1 MLALS
6 KRITHNTDLSTLMQS
21 NWLRYCS
28 ETQITHYLNRLFLIF
43 HYAYCPMSSLWFR
56 AQDEK
61 KPQMRGF
68 KIHGGRRGIRTLDT
82 RIFSPLLYQLSYP
95 TSMYAQ
101 MSSDASRYS
110 THYPFFGQAFC
121 STCTVKAIKSE
132 RIGAFAH
139 KPPVRYVLFAHTILC
154 SNRRILLGF
163 FQNEGVC
170 DKSFAVDPLR
180 MRSR

>member
-1 MLALS
+1 MSYNPKLATILLG
-6 KRITHNTDLSTLMQS
+6 NTNNTLLEQAFSYFSLCILLYEFTMVSST
-21 NWLRYCS
+21 R
-28 ETQITHYLNRLFLIF
+28 R
-43 HYAYCPMSSLWFR
+43 
-56 AQDEK
+56 K
-61 KPQMRGF
+61 KPQMWGF

-121 STCTVKAIKSE
+121 STCTVNAIKSE